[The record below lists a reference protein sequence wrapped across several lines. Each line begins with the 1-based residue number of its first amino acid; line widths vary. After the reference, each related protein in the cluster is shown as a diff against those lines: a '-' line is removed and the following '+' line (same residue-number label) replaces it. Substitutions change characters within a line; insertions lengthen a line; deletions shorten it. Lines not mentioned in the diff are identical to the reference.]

1 MNNSIDVKRISD
13 IPDIEKYLN
22 ECFYLDMYDKG
33 DNTQF
38 YELVLDNSDIITINI
53 ISDEN
58 LIENSIPLISIISQ
72 YNIYFL
78 EFTYESSLLST
89 SNVSY
94 RYRPLINGYCKE
106 PWDKLINNG
115 S

>member
-1 MNNSIDVKRISD
+1 MKNIIDVKRISD
-13 IPDIEKYLN
+13 IPNIENYLD
-22 ECFYLDMYDKG
+22 EYFCLDMYDKG

-58 LIENSIPLISIISQ
+58 LIENGIPLISIISQ

-78 EFTYESSLLST
+78 EFTYES
-89 SNVSY
+89 NVSSVSY
-94 RYRPLINGYCKE
+94 CYRPLINGYCKE
-106 PWDKLINNG
+106 PWDKLLNNG
-115 S
+115 G